1 MNYTKSTRNGKTIYR
16 RTGSSDT
23 ARLAAAIR
31 ELRIALLTETVF
43 SKLKRLQVKLAIL
56 EAMRKA
62 LPRQ

>member
-16 RTGSSDT
+16 RAGSSDT

-62 LPRQ
+62 LPRR